1 MEQKD
6 VKKLCFE
13 YYFLMNKDDVA
24 IEMLKSLDIS
34 QLNHFLVVVK
44 NYVLNIVL
52 LLNKNDVAF
61 EMLNSLDNSQLNHF
75 LVSC

>member
-1 MEQKD
+1 
-6 VKKLCFE
+6 
-13 YYFLMNKDDVA
+13 MNKDDVA
-24 IEMLKSLDIS
+24 FEMLKSLDNS
-34 QLNHFLVVVK
+34 QLNNYLDVVK

-52 LLNKNDVAF
+52 LMNKDDVAI